1 MKRTKLV
8 ASMLA
13 CLMCLSVL
21 CVGVYAA
28 VNVGFS
34 FNSQLTFNP
43 EGVYVDI
50 SGQMYRGTN
59 YALLSPLSGE
69 GYSFTGNNYDIID
82 GEPAGNTAISWENIP
97 SVTLVPGNRTVK
109 YRIEVTN
116 MSEESIQGTASPSIS
131 GTIGSGNTSTV
142 GGVTTFSIFNKSNIE
157 NRDFAEGECEYSP
170 SDYVTSA
177 ISDQPVW
184 LPTYTDY
191 SSKFNFE
198 NTETL
203 RTCAPTDFA
212 IVNEVGLA
220 SGNPTTLRVDNVA
233 CPYYTSTGNPAERV
247 YMVTVNGNLDGGVYN
262 VYSSAYGCLGIRPA
276 IYYYI

>member
-1 MKRTKLV
+1 M
-8 ASMLA
+8 
-13 CLMCLSVL
+13 
-21 CVGVYAA
+21 
-28 VNVGFS
+28 
-34 FNSQLTFNP
+34 
-43 EGVYVDI
+43 
-50 SGQMYRGTN
+50 
-59 YALLSPLSGE
+59 
-69 GYSFTGNNYDIID
+69 
-82 GEPAGNTAISWENIP
+82 
-97 SVTLVPGNRTVK
+97 PGNRTVK

-131 GTIGSGNTSTV
+131 GTIGSGDTSTV

-157 NRDFAEGECEYSP
+157 NRDFAEGECEYTP

-184 LPTYTDY
+184 LPTYYDY
-191 SSKFNFE
+191 TSKFNFE

-220 SGNPTTLRVDNVA
+220 NGNPTTLRTDNVA

-247 YMVTVNGNLDGGVYN
+247 YQVSANGALDGGQYN
-262 VYSSAYGCLGIRPA
+262 VNSSAFGNLGIRPA

>member
-1 MKRTKLV
+1 MKRTKLI
-8 ASMLA
+8 ASLMM
-13 CLMCLSVL
+13 CVMCLSVL
-21 CVGVYAA
+21 SVGVYAA

-50 SGQMYRGTN
+50 SAQMYRGTN

-69 GYSFTGNNYDIID
+69 GYSFAGNNYDIID
-82 GEPAGNTAISWENIP
+82 GEPAGNTAISWEDIP

-131 GTIGSGNTSTV
+131 GTIGSGDTSTV

-198 NTETL
+198 NTKTL
-203 RTCAPTDFA
+203 RTCAPTDFYH
-212 IVNEVGLA
+212 IKK
-220 SGNPTTLRVDNVA
+220 DQ
-233 CPYYTSTGNPAERV
+233 
-247 YMVTVNGNLDGGVYN
+247 
-262 VYSSAYGCLGIRPA
+262 IF
-276 IYYYI
+276 